1 MVSILILIIGVF
13 VVVFFEHFLFSVL
26 AFSVYALVAANIF
39 NRVSPFFFYSFLVLL
54 GLILDVTMHDS
65 LGVHLLSLS
74 VSLVVLWLIGI
85 IVPIESKFS
94 RYLSLSVFFLFFYFS
109 YFIISSLVLDF
120 VFPLLPI
127 SLLIKVL
134 ISTSISVLLSFLLDK
149 IFFSVRDTQSFEKIR
164 LR

>member
-13 VVVFFEHFLFSVL
+13 VAVFIEHFLFSVL
-26 AFSVYALVAANIF
+26 AFSVYALVAANTF
-39 NRVSPFFFYSFLVLL
+39 NRVSPFFFYSFLILL